1 MNILAIEFS
10 SNHRGLAAL
19 SGGRVVAEAR
29 HEGARGPAPLA
40 LAGDLLKAAGWQ
52 PGDVESMAV
61 GLGPGSHTGVRS
73 AIVLAQGW
81 QAARGTLSRGVL
93 SMEVM
98 AWGAW
103 RAGWRGG
110 LHLVVDA
117 QQRQVCH
124 MCFQLGGSG
133 PAQASELRIVNPA
146 AIVVGVGE
154 LMAGPEVRRWFP
166 EGIELFP
173 SAVELGMLAEGL
185 GFEAAAERLEP
196 VHLREVAFVK
206 APAPRIIM

>member
-1 MNILAIEFS
+1 MNILSIEFS

-19 SGGRVVAEAR
+19 SGGRVVAELR
-29 HEGARGPAPLA
+29 QEGARGPAPLA
-40 LAGDLLKAAGWQ
+40 LVSDLLKGAGWDA
-52 PGDVESMAV
+52 GDVDSIAI

-73 AIVLAQGW
+73 AIALAQGW
-81 QAARGTLSRGVL
+81 QAARGTPSRGVL
-93 SMEVM
+93 SVEVM

-124 MCFQLGGSG
+124 RCFQLGESG
-133 PAQASELRIVNPA
+133 PTQASELRIVDPA
-146 AIVVGVGE
+146 AIVPGVGE
-154 LMAGPEVRRWFP
+154 LVAGPEVRRWFP
-166 EGIELFP
+166 EGVELFP
-173 SAVELGMLAEGL
+173 SAVELGVLAEGL